1 VRYADHARFDWQFV
15 PRPEAPVMDRLR
27 LAYSAA
33 GFEKIEK
40 IRDQQNHLHEKQN
53 QDPPHCCGN
62 PDAERDGLIAASS
75 DCNCSAQR
83 RSALSARMTSTR
95 SISDSGECR
104 QKIEN

>member
-1 VRYADHARFDWQFV
+1 
-15 PRPEAPVMDRLR
+15 MDIRQKRLAMDLLR

-95 SISDSGECR
+95 SISDSGSAGKKL
-104 QKIEN
+104 KIEN